1 MRWSA
6 SLLYPYLL
14 IEIVLIYM
22 SRPSH
27 DQEPTRGPHSFH
39 HRHCDR
45 NCSCFLLN
53 ACLSAGFAAEQTVG
67 LRAVDDQ
74 KAVTMIHQAPQI
86 FISQAKTTGEF
97 QQTGT
102 TLYALRAPRHH
113 QADVSALRATIAFR
127 AGPAIRSKC
136 PDEEHARAGR
146 CEGRLIC
153 IGASCLY
160 KPESGPVTPVIL
172 PGDDRTSVHP
182 A

>member
-1 MRWSA
+1 
-6 SLLYPYLL
+6 
-14 IEIVLIYM
+14 
-22 SRPSH
+22 
-27 DQEPTRGPHSFH
+27 
-39 HRHCDR
+39 
-45 NCSCFLLN
+45 
-53 ACLSAGFAAEQTVG
+53 LSAGFAAEQTVG
-67 LRAVDDQ
+67 LRAVDDK

-160 KPESGPVTPVIL
+160 KAESGPVTPVFL